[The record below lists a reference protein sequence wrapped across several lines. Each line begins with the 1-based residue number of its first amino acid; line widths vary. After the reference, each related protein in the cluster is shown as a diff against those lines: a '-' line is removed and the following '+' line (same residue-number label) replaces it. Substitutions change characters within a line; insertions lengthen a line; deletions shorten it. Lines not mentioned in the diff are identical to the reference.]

1 MRISEYEGTPV
12 LLLSYSNI
20 LIHHISNIR
29 QLLPVE
35 EKEVFRYSSRKCNI
49 HTHSS
54 GGSH

>member
-1 MRISEYEGTPV
+1 
-12 LLLSYSNI
+12 
-20 LIHHISNIR
+20 
-29 QLLPVE
+29 LLPVE